1 MRFIVSGF
9 LKFKFIYYSIL
20 FTSFST
26 LFIISPVIPV
36 FESYNINNFAE
47 SDSNPNSHII
57 LFKTLFFGSVFTF
70 YNFTLYFSSNEVAR
84 NSDLATNSRLTFN

>member
-1 MRFIVSGF
+1 MLLTSA
-9 LKFKFIYYSIL
+9 SIL
-20 FTSFST
+20 FM
-26 LFIISPVIPV
+26 ISPVIPV
-36 FESYNINNFAE
+36 FVSYKINNFAE
-47 SDSNPNSHII
+47 SDSSPNSHIS